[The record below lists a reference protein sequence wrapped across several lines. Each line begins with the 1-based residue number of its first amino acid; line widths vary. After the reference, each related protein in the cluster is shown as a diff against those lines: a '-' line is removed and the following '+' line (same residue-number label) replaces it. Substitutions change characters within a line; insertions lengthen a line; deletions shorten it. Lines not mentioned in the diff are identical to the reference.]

1 VSLKKQAAKGGL
13 WISIT
18 RTGVNVVDFIVFAYL
33 ARILSLEDFGLV
45 AFCLL
50 FIEFANIVVNAGVNQ
65 NIVQRKT
72 WDEGYASST
81 LIYVVGL
88 ALGVALFL
96 VFIGAP
102 IAQYSY
108 SNTAAYVVMS
118 LAPITVL
125 MSLQVVFNGKL
136 LRDFKNK
143 QMGIAKFIASVVSGV
158 IIIVAAESG
167 LGLWSLVIGRLVNAL
182 LELIFF
188 FYLAQFRP
196 KLHYDKDDTA
206 ELVHFCYPLLGS
218 ALLSMAHKRS
228 AILFTGLVLGPASF
242 ALLNAAKKG
251 EQMIK
256 EVTMSSINSMVVPS
270 FSRAKEGAIIG
281 DLYIKLV
288 AITATLVLPVFMGLA
303 AIADPFVVIVFGE
316 KFSDSAIFMSIS
328 AFTMFAGVLGWFLP
342 TLLISQG
349 KTIDAFKLTLVSV
362 ISSVVVAGC
371 TIWFGITTMLICIVI
386 ANFLILPIHFKIVT
400 KHIPINI
407 KKLICA
413 IFPSYFCALAMFACI
428 MFSKHFL
435 DPLISN
441 QVILLVVLILIGCLS
456 YPILSFVFFY
466 KSTTK
471 QLVEIK
477 GLFFKNGKPKLLDSK
492 ESS

>member
-1 VSLKKQAAKGGL
+1 MSLKKQAAKGGL

-33 ARILSLEDFGLV
+33 ARILTLEDFGLV

-50 FIEFANIVVNAGVNQ
+50 FIEFANIAVNAGVNQ

-108 SNTAAYVVMS
+108 STTAAYVVMS

-136 LRDFKNK
+136 VRDFKNK

-182 LELIFF
+182 LELIFY

-196 KLHYDKDDTA
+196 KLHYNKADTA
-206 ELVHFCYPLLGS
+206 ELVHFCLPLLGS
-218 ALLSMAHKRS
+218 AILNMAHQRAAS
-228 AILFTGLVLGPASF
+228 LFTGLVLGPASF

-251 EQMIK
+251 EQMISQA
-256 EVTMSSINSMVVPS
+256 TLTSINSMVVPS
-270 FSRAKEGAIIG
+270 FARAKEGVNIG

-288 AITATLVLPVFMGLA
+288 AMTATLVLPVFMGLA
-303 AIADPFVVIVFGE
+303 AIADPFVTIVFGD
-316 KFSDSAIFMSIS
+316 KFSGSAIYMSIS
-328 AFTMFAGVLGWFLP
+328 AFTIFAGVLGWFLS
-342 TLLISQG
+342 TLLISQA
-349 KTIDAFKLTLVSV
+349 KTKDAFKLNLINI
-362 ISSVVVAGC
+362 ISSVLVAGG
-371 TIWFGITTMLICIVI
+371 TIWFGINIMLISIVI
-386 ANFLILPIHFKIVT
+386 VNIALLPVRFRIVT
-400 KHIPINI
+400 KHIPINF
-407 KKLICA
+407 KKLIIA
-413 IFPSYFCALAMFACI
+413 IYPQYVCSLGMFFFVT
-428 MFSKHFL
+428 FSKGFL
-435 DPLISN
+435 S
-441 QVILLVVLILIGCLS
+441 QFILNEVLLLLTLVLLGLAS
-456 YPILSFVFFY
+456 YLFLSFTLFF
-466 KSTTK
+466 TK
-471 QLVEIK
+471 TIHNLKDLK
-477 GLFFKNGKPKLLDSK
+477 GLFGSRKTN
-492 ESS
+492 

>member
-1 VSLKKQAAKGGL
+1 MSLKKQAAKGGL

-33 ARILSLEDFGLV
+33 ARILTLEDFGLV

-50 FIEFANIVVNAGVNQ
+50 FIEFANIAVNAGVNQ
-65 NIVQRKT
+65 NIVQRKA

-96 VFIGAP
+96 VFVGAP
-102 IAQYSY
+102 IAQYSH
-108 SNTAAYVVMS
+108 STTAAYVVMS

-136 LRDFKNK
+136 VRDFKNK
-143 QMGIAKFIASVVSGV
+143 QMGIAKFIATVVSGV

-182 LELIFF
+182 LELIFY

-196 KLHYDKDDTA
+196 KLHYNKDDTA
-206 ELVHFCYPLLGS
+206 ELVHFCLPLLGS
-218 ALLSMAHKRS
+218 ALLNMAHQRAAS
-228 AILFTGLVLGPASF
+228 LFTGLVLGPVSF

-251 EQMIK
+251 EQMISQ
-256 EVTMSSINSMVVPS
+256 VTMASINSMVVPS
-270 FSRAKEGAIIG
+270 FSRVKEGADLG
-281 DLYIKLV
+281 GLYIKLV
-288 AITATLVLPVFMGLA
+288 AMTATLVLPIFMGLA
-303 AIADPFVVIVFGE
+303 AIADPFVTIAFGN
-316 KFSDSAIFMSIS
+316 KFSESAIYMSIS
-328 AFTMFAGVLGWFLP
+328 AFVMFPNIFGWFLP
-342 TLLISQG
+342 ALLISQA
-349 KTIDAFKLTLVSV
+349 KTRDAFKLNLVSI
-362 ISSVVVAGC
+362 ISSVVVAAC
-371 TIWFGITTMLICIVI
+371 TIWFGISIMLLSIVV
-386 ANFLILPIHFKIVT
+386 ANFLLLPLRYKIVT
-400 KHIPINI
+400 KHIPIDY
-407 KKLICA
+407 KKLFYA
-413 IFPSYFCALAMFACI
+413 ILPSSFCALAMFACI
-428 MFSKHFL
+428 MLCKNFL
-435 DPLISN
+435 NLLISN
-441 QVILLVVLILIGCLS
+441 QAVLLLMLMFTGVLT

-477 GLFFKNGKPKLLDSK
+477 GMFFKGRKI
-492 ESS
+492 